1 MIHNSSIK
9 YSADF
14 AKIEEPKIKEMMSF
28 TQSVTN
34 DKFQNLT
41 LSGAAIRLKVQMC
54 AFKIPAKGKTQSGS
68 GSFEAVHCVF
78 QSNHLS
84 MI

>member
-28 TQSVTN
+28 TQSVSSIPMIN
-34 DKFQNLT
+34 FKICPFLEQ
-41 LSGAAIRLKVQMC
+41 LSGCPDVCVQDTSQGQNPIRLRQ
-54 AFKIPAKGKTQSGS
+54 
-68 GSFEAVHCVF
+68 
-78 QSNHLS
+78 L
-84 MI
+84 

>member
-28 TQSVTN
+28 TQSVSSIPMIN
-34 DKFQNLT
+34 
-41 LSGAAIRLKVQMC
+41 
-54 AFKIPAKGKTQSGS
+54 FKI
-68 GSFEAVHCVF
+68 
-78 QSNHLS
+78 
-84 MI
+84 